1 MTYPWHNPKTPHKPS
16 VCFGMSDRQYNAIPA
31 MRWSTLKAILDS
43 PRALQHRLATPLG
56 DSPALRIGRATH
68 LRILQ
73 PEVYR
78 ESVAVVPDE
87 HLTPSGGLSRKAAAL
102 HWRAEA
108 EATHEAV
115 ITPAEEAEIVA
126 WARLVEAH
134 AGARAMM
141 REASAREVVAVWHED
156 DGHGGIIV
164 CKARADLL
172 GHDLLA
178 DLKTWSPRSGLS
190 ARAFG
195 AECWRRMYHAQ
206 LGFYSRGFERAG
218 LERGLWT
225 ERRGFIVVDKNGGG
239 DVAALDCDGDM
250 VAAGNADAE
259 AALDALRAALA
270 ADSWPGALPERCSL
284 SLPAYAYESD
294 NDADSLGLVG
304 LED

>member
-1 MTYPWHNPKTPHKPS
+1 MTYPWHNPNNPHPPG
-16 VCFGMSDRQYNAIPA
+16 VFYGMTDRQYNAIEG

-102 HWRAEA
+102 TWRANA
-108 EATHEAV
+108 KATHEAV

-134 AGARAMM
+134 AGAQAMM
-141 REASAREVVAVWHED
+141 REAPAREVVAVWHED
-156 DGHGGIIV
+156 DGHGGVIV

-218 LERGLWT
+218 LDRGPWI
-225 ERRGFIVVDKNGGG
+225 EQRGFIVIDKGGGG
-239 DVAALDCDGDM
+239 DVAALDCDEDM
-250 VAAGNADAE
+250 VAAGDADAE
-259 AALDALRAALA
+259 AALDALRDALA
-270 ADSWPGALPERCSL
+270 ADSWPGALPERCKV